1 MLLLVDRCIAQEMI
15 DWEAASGCFYW
26 TLNRRKFLALLPEN
40 ARNEIPDKGNSVIY
54 FGDGHALSVE
64 AEVCTAVSLEML
76 E

>member
-1 MLLLVDRCIAQEMI
+1 QRADGCSTSGSMGGFRKMI

-64 AEVCTAVSLEML
+64 AE
-76 E
+76 